1 MNDPVTQ
8 EGTMS
13 SFRRRLVLGLVCA
26 ASLAFA
32 ATLPPSARAQTVDE
46 IIKRGKVQIAIDI
59 TNPPHGTMG
68 ADMKP
73 DGYEVAIARSLAKAM
88 GVELDLVPVTSQN
101 RISFILTERCDILIA
116 GLTVTAQRSL
126 QVWFTSPYSVN
137 ILGVIAEKGKAISK
151 PADLAGLRVGTVR
164 AQFGEPFLVKAAPPG
179 TNIMRFDDLQATMQ
193 ALLAG
198 QVDAI
203 AENWLIPAELNKL
216 RPGRDYETKLDL
228 SKGYWGMAIRRG
240 QSDLLQYLNSFVFTI
255 KASGELDELH
265 RKYIGLPLPEL
276 PVL

>member
-1 MNDPVTQ
+1 
-8 EGTMS
+8 MS
-13 SFRRRLVLGLVCA
+13 SFKRRFILGFVAIAAISLVAILPQI
-26 ASLAFA
+26 AS
-32 ATLPPSARAQTVDE
+32 AQTVDE
-46 IIKRGKVQIAIDI
+46 IIKRGKIQIAIDI

-68 ADMKP
+68 ADMQP
-73 DGYEVAIARSLAKAM
+73 DGYEVAIARLLAKSM
-88 GVELDLVPVTSQN
+88 GVELELIPVTSQN
-101 RISFILTERCDILIA
+101 RISFVLTNRCDVLIA
-116 GLTVTAQRSL
+116 GLTVTSQRAL

-137 ILGVIAEKGKAISK
+137 ILGVIAEKSKAISK

-203 AENWLIPAELNKL
+203 AENWLIPNELNKL
-216 RPGRDYETKLDL
+216 RPGRGYETKLDL

-240 QSDLLQYLNSFVFTI
+240 QGDLLQWLNSFIFAI
-255 KASGELDELH
+255 KAGGELNELH
-265 RKYIGLPLPEL
+265 QKYIGLPLPEM